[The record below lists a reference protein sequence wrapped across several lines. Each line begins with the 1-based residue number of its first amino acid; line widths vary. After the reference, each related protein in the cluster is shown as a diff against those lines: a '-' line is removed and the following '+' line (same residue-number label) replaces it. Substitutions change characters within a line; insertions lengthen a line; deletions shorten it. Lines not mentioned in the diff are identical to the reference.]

1 MWGFNGDGKIN
12 SFFLKIYSSFKLL
25 NLCVIHINFY
35 YPFYIN
41 YYRSLSV
48 LSVVREKHEVVNT
61 HNTRRLLTADKPFRR
76 SIGKSITGN
85 SGHRSNVS
93 V

>member
-1 MWGFNGDGKIN
+1 MWEFNGDGKIN

-25 NLCVIHINFY
+25 NLRVIHINFY

-61 HNTRRLLTADKPFRR
+61 HNTRRLLTSRQAIQKINREIHYR
-76 SIGKSITGN
+76 
-85 SGHRSNVS
+85 
-93 V
+93 

>member
-25 NLCVIHINFY
+25 NLRVIHINFY

-61 HNTRRLLTADKPFRR
+61 HNTRRLLTSRQAIQKINREIHYR
-76 SIGKSITGN
+76 
-85 SGHRSNVS
+85 
-93 V
+93 

>member
-1 MWGFNGDGKIN
+1 MWEFNGDGKIN

-41 YYRSLSV
+41 YYRSLSY
-48 LSVVREKHEVVNT
+48 
-61 HNTRRLLTADKPFRR
+61 LLFER
-76 SIGKSITGN
+76 STK
-85 SGHRSNVS
+85 
-93 V
+93 

>member
-25 NLCVIHINFY
+25 NLCVIHINLY

-61 HNTRRLLTADKPFRR
+61 HNTRRLLTSRQAIQKINREIHYR
-76 SIGKSITGN
+76 
-85 SGHRSNVS
+85 
-93 V
+93 

>member
-61 HNTRRLLTADKPFRR
+61 HNTRRLLTSRQAIQKINREIHYR
-76 SIGKSITGN
+76 
-85 SGHRSNVS
+85 
-93 V
+93 